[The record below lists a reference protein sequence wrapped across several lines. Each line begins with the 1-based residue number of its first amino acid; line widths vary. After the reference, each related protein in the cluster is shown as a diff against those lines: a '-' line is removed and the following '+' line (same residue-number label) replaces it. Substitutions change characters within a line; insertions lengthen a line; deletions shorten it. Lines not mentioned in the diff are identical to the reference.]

1 MPRQEDQMNDIRILI
16 QVPISVSVWLPEEIV
31 DDGEGNVL
39 PKARE
44 RAWEAFVEALPQSVQ
59 VFLDGEDKEPARVYL
74 EPDESEPNVE
84 MSAE

>member
-1 MPRQEDQMNDIRILI
+1 MNDVRILI

-31 DDGEGNVL
+31 DDGEGNVT

-44 RAWEAFVEALPQSVQ
+44 RAWEAFVEVLPQNVQ
-59 VFLDGEDKEPARVYL
+59 IFLDGEDKEPTRVFM
-74 EPDESEPNVE
+74 EPDENEDTVE

>member
-1 MPRQEDQMNDIRILI
+1 MNEVRILI
-16 QVPISVSVWLPEEIV
+16 QVPLSVSVWLPDETV
-31 DDGEGNVL
+31 DDGEGTVT

-44 RAWEAFVEALPQSVQ
+44 RAWEAFVGALPQSVQ

-74 EPDESEPNVE
+74 EPDEREDTVE

>member
-1 MPRQEDQMNDIRILI
+1 MSNELRILM
-16 QVPISVSVWLPEEIV
+16 QVPLSVSVWLPDETV
-31 DDGEGNVL
+31 DDGEGTVT

-59 VFLDGEDKEPARVYL
+59 VFLDGEDKEPTRVYL
-74 EPDESEPNVE
+74 EPDEREDNVE

>member
-1 MPRQEDQMNDIRILI
+1 MNELRILI
-16 QVPISVSVWLPEEIV
+16 HVPLAVSVWLPEEVV
-31 DDGEGNVL
+31 DDGEGNVT

-59 VFLDGEDKEPARVYL
+59 VFLDGEDKAPARVYL
-74 EPDESEPNVE
+74 EPDEREDTVE